1 MIKKTL
7 IGTAVVG
14 MLGAFVFGRDVFSYM
29 RTAGAS
35 VRDAVKS
42 EVPLDFE
49 IQRARKMVEQLV
61 PDIRRCMHS
70 IAEQQVDVEYLS
82 ESIDRKSA
90 GLVEQ
95 KQAILVLRTDL
106 DRGENS
112 YVIAGRTYSSADVKR
127 DLQTRFGRYKVADES
142 LERDRK
148 ILQAREKALGANQDQ
163 LDEML
168 VAKQDLE
175 VQVEQLQARMK
186 SVQAVE
192 TVSTLE
198 IDKSQLA
205 RTKKLIR
212 DLNKQLD
219 VREKLL
225 DAEGKFN
232 GLIPVETEPAETGDL
247 TRKIDNYFD
256 KETASEVVD
265 AATAKL

>member
-1 MIKKTL
+1 MIKKAL
-7 IGTAVVG
+7 IGTAVLG
-14 MLGAFVFGRDVFSYM
+14 MLGVFVFGRDVFSYLK
-29 RTAGAS
+29 TAGAEM
-35 VRDAVKS
+35 RDAVKS

-82 ESIDRKSA
+82 EVIDRRED
-90 GLVEQ
+90 GLDKQ
-95 KQAILVLRTDL
+95 KQAIFVLQTDY
-106 DRGENS
+106 DRKEKS
-112 YVIAGRTYSSADVKR
+112 YVIAGRTYSAAEVHR
-127 DLQTRFGRYKVADES
+127 DLQTRFGRYKVASES
-142 LERDRK
+142 LERDK
-148 ILQAREKALGANQDQ
+148 TILQAREKALRANQDQ

-219 VREKLL
+219 VREKML
-225 DAEGKFN
+225 DHEGKFN
-232 GLIPVETEPAETGDL
+232 GLIPVETAPAETSDL
-247 TRKIDNYFD
+247 TREIDKYFD
-256 KETASEVVD
+256 KETTSEAVD